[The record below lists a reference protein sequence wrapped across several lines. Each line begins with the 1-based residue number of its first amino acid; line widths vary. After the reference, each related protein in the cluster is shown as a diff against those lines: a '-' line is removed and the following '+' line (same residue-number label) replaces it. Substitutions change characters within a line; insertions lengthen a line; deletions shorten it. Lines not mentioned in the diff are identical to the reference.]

1 MRTIRL
7 YGHLGKKFGRIHK
20 FDVKTPAEAIRAL
33 KANYPGFEQ
42 YVIEHNLPGYK
53 ITTGGENRSEPEM
66 LQYPAN
72 KDIKIIPVIQ
82 GSGGNWGMVIIGVVM
97 IAAAIALPYATPFL
111 AQAAGASAAAGTA
124 AGASAGAAAAAA
136 ASTVATVA
144 GMASTALMA
153 VGTALTLGGVSSLL
167 FSPSTP
173 GVVQNNSADQ
183 ISSTHFNGAIN
194 LAQQGNPVPIAY
206 GRVRVG
212 SHVVS
217 AGITTTKA

>member
-97 IAAAIALPYATPFL
+97 IAAAVAMPYAAAAI
-111 AQAAGASAAAGTA
+111 AQSGSFFAAAGGSITAAASAA
-124 AGASAGAAAAAA
+124 
-136 ASTVATVA
+136 STLTTVA

-153 VGTALTLGGVSSLL
+153 VGTALTLSGVSSLL

-212 SHVVS
+212 SQVVS

>member
-82 GSGGNWGMVIIGVVM
+82 GSGGNWGMIIVGVVM
-97 IAAAIALPYATPFL
+97 IAAAVAMPYAAAAI
-111 AQAAGASAAAGTA
+111 AQSGSFFAAAGGSITAAASAA
-124 AGASAGAAAAAA
+124 
-136 ASTVATVA
+136 STLTTVA

-153 VGTALTLGGVSSLL
+153 VGTALTLSGVSSLL

-212 SHVVS
+212 SQVVS